1 MATVLSKWQ
10 LIFILKKISI
20 QSLSKKKT
28 NLLKNCNN
36 FIVVTIFT
44 NSFHSI
50 SALDSTP
57 TKQFSDASEAVT
69 GHLSVQVNHENCS

>member
-20 QSLSKKKT
+20 QSLSKKKN

-57 TKQFSDASEAVT
+57 NKQFSAVAT
-69 GHLSVQVNHENCS
+69 GLLSVQVNEENCG